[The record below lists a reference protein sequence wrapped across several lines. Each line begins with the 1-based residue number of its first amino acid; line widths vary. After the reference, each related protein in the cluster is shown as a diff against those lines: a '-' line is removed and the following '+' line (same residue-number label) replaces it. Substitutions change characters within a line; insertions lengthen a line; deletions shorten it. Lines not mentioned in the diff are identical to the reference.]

1 MMDIVDQLGAVRE
14 GKLSRRRFTKGLLAA
29 GIGMTAMPLTS
40 RHAMAQGDEATF
52 FTWGGYDIPELF
64 QPSEAQHGALP
75 SFSIFGG
82 TEEALTKMR
91 SGFVVDVSHPCN
103 SGLNRRVQSGL
114 FQPIDTSRLSN
125 WADVMPELVGLGEG
139 SSS

>member
-40 RHAMAQGDEATF
+40 RRAMAQGDEATF
-52 FTWGGYDIPELF
+52 FTWSGYDIPELF

-114 FQPIDTSRLSN
+114 FQPIDKSRLSN
-125 WADVMPELVGLGEG
+125 WADVMPEPVGLGEG